1 MKNAHFDD
9 MAWPVPDD
17 EISDVNWRLRHQQGE
32 ISINDR
38 LIAASILSAYVDLI
52 AKTNKERN
60 YIVSNIKNAM

>member
-1 MKNAHFDD
+1 MRNAHFDD

-17 EISDVNWRLRHQQGE
+17 EMSDVNFRLRYRQDA

-60 YIVSNIKNAM
+60 Y